1 MQKDTT
7 CLPVASACIAS
18 VFDPFRGAATTDVEI
33 DNAMHMIHMQ
43 GSRSSRDYVT
53 AKHSSLYIR

>member
-1 MQKDTT
+1 MQQNTA

-18 VFDPFRGAATTDVEI
+18 VINPFRGAATTDVEI
-33 DNAMHMIHMQ
+33 DNAMHMIRMQ

-53 AKHSSLYIR
+53 AKHASLYIR